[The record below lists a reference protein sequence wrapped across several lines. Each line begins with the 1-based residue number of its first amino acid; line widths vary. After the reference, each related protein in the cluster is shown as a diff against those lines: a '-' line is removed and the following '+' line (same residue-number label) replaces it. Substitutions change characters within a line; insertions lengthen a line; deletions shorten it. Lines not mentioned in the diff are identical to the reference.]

1 MRAGR
6 EFLHAKL
13 TMDYYGGYMSFI
25 ETVKYVRQLSVID
38 EFGGRGNA
46 GEISEFYIIF
56 RATDGNGTDLSV
68 SKNDVEE
75 AVLNNYIVISNYIG
89 DAQYSLGLLERN
101 PNNDHF
107 IVSKIDYKFNSN
119 VITLSVRDF
128 KGYASISV
136 KFKNANKVFASTCY
150 LSGNP
155 SCFFLSRKP

>member
-1 MRAGR
+1 
-6 EFLHAKL
+6 
-13 TMDYYGGYMSFI
+13 MDYYGGYMRFI
-25 ETVKYVRQLSVID
+25 ETVKHVRQLSVID

-46 GEISEFYIIF
+46 GKIKEFYIIF
-56 RATDGNGTDLSV
+56 RATDGNGTELAV

-75 AVLNNYIVISNYIG
+75 AVLNNCISICNYIG
-89 DAQYSLGLLERN
+89 DAEYTLGLLERN

-107 IVSKIDYKFNSN
+107 IVSKVDYKFNSN
-119 VITLSVRDF
+119 IITLSVRDF

-136 KFKNANKVFASTCY
+136 KFKNENKIIASTCY